1 MADYRDKIDVELE
14 QIDRTLAKL
23 PDCPLSELNELE
35 LSGVGGILQSF
46 YNGIEN
52 ILKQTFNYCDKSI
65 PASYQWHREIITQAV
80 QYRFISEKTMDMLI
94 PYLTFRHLYRNAYV
108 LELRPDRMQV
118 LIDEIANVYS
128 ELKNDISSIDCN

>member
-1 MADYRDKIDVELE
+1 MADYRKKIEAEFE
-14 QIDRTLAKL
+14 QIEQTMAKL

-52 ILKQTFNYCDKSI
+52 ILKQTFFMHGKDI
-65 PASYQWHREIITQAV
+65 PGGDQWHREIIQLALEHS
-80 QYRFISEKTMDMLI
+80 FISEETLKWLT

-108 LELRPDRMQV
+108 LDLKPDRMQMLV
-118 LIDEIANVYS
+118 DEIESAFG
-128 ELKNDISSIDCN
+128 EFKKEISVNP